1 MKATEILSEMP
12 YLHHG
17 EMPRIILDGGISPD
31 AIARDY
37 SQVGSVDDLP
47 IYKDHYDTHVVVVDP
62 GQQVDNGRLL
72 QVFRLHFKK
81 SHQLLFPNNFQRI
94 LQVNK
99 VAIDRTQG
107 SRGIASNIYKLLASL
122 GYTIVS
128 DDTQFEPAQSLWKRI
143 AADPGVKVYVADVEH
158 GLFKDDDGSPIL
170 YNGANIPDQDI
181 WTSGSEYNGQYRVL
195 ILTK

>member
-1 MKATEILSEMP
+1 MKATGISSEMP
-12 YLHHG
+12 YLHLG
-17 EMPRIILDGGISPD
+17 EMPRIILDDGISPA
-31 AIARDY
+31 AITRDY
-37 SQVGSVDDLP
+37 IQVSSVDGLP

-62 GQQVDNGRLL
+62 GQQVDSGRLL

-107 SRGIASNIYKLLASL
+107 SRGIASNIYKLLVSL

-128 DDTQFEPAQSLWKRI
+128 DDTRSYRDWETDRKSTRLNSSHRSLSRMPSS
-143 AADPGVKVYVADVEH
+143 A
-158 GLFKDDDGSPIL
+158 
-170 YNGANIPDQDI
+170 
-181 WTSGSEYNGQYRVL
+181 
-195 ILTK
+195 

>member
-1 MKATEILSEMP
+1 MKATGISSEMP

-17 EMPRIILDGGISPD
+17 EMPRIILDGGISPT

-62 GQQVDNGRLL
+62 GQQVGNGRLL

-94 LQVNK
+94 
-99 VAIDRTQG
+99 
-107 SRGIASNIYKLLASL
+107 
-122 GYTIVS
+122 
-128 DDTQFEPAQSLWKRI
+128 
-143 AADPGVKVYVADVEH
+143 
-158 GLFKDDDGSPIL
+158 
-170 YNGANIPDQDI
+170 
-181 WTSGSEYNGQYRVL
+181 
-195 ILTK
+195 